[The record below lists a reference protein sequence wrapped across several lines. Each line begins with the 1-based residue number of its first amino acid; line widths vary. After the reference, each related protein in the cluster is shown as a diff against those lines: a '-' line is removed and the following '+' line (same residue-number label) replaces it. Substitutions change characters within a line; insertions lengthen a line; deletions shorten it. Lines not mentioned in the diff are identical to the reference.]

1 MSWASPARAPL
12 SCPSGARSGGVRY
25 LQLCGRHRHPHRELR
40 PLPDRPEHQASGR
53 HREPL
58 RQGAGP
64 ERQYARRVRNGVNG
78 AYWCSQIAAGKLNG
92 LTIRIYGSE
101 GALEWEQHYPDY
113 LKYTP
118 KGKPTEIL
126 SRGTGYI
133 TEKAGAYSRIPSGH
147 PEGLIVAFANI
158 YKNIISAILAVK
170 AGGTANDGSFDY
182 PTVTDGLNGVK
193 FIHAVIDSAA
203 KDSAWVEL

>member
-1 MSWASPARAPL
+1 M
-12 SCPSGARSGGVRY
+12 
-25 LQLCGRHRHPHRELR
+25 
-40 PLPDRPEHQASGR
+40 
-53 HREPL
+53 
-58 RQGAGP
+58 
-64 ERQYARRVRNGVNG
+64 
-78 AYWCSQIAAGKLNG
+78 
-92 LTIRIYGSE
+92 
-101 GALEWEQHYPDY
+101 EQHYPDY

-118 KGKPTEIL
+118 RASPRRPCPAVPVISPRRPARTAA
-126 SRGTGYI
+126 S
-133 TEKAGAYSRIPSGH
+133 SGH